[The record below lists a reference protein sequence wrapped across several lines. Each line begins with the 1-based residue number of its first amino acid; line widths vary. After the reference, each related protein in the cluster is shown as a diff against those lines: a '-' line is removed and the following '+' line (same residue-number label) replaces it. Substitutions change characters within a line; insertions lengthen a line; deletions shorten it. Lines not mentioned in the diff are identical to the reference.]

1 MATGKKTDG
10 PVRPSPPP
18 RVVVVDDDPVLVD
31 FFTKALRPHYRVRGF
46 IQPLQAL
53 NHLRRQD
60 ADILITDYTMPDL
73 DGIELGRQVKEL
85 RPGIKVVMISGTYS
99 MVEGQTSAPPAEVV
113 DRFLAKPFGLRELL
127 DQCRLVSSLSLRK
140 K

>member
-1 MATGKKTDG
+1 M
-10 PVRPSPPP
+10 
-18 RVVVVDDDPVLVD
+18 VVVDDDPVLVD
-31 FFTKALRPHYRVRGF
+31 FFTKALRPYYRVRGF

-73 DGIELGRQVKEL
+73 DGIELGRQVKEM
-85 RPGIKVVMISGTYS
+85 RPRIKVVMISGTFS
-99 MVEGQTSAPPAEVV
+99 LVRGQPSQLPAEVV

-127 DQCRLVSSLSLRK
+127 DQCRLVSRSATSGE
-140 K
+140 